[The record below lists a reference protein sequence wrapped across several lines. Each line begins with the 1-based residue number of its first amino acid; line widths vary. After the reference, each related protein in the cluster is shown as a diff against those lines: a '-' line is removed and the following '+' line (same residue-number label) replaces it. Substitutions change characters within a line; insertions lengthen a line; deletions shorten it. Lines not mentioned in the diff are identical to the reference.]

1 MTVCMEMLGFFLLC
15 TGKQEHIIIIIT
27 DPLMADYSYSWSG
40 LLVCLCVS
48 SIKLL
53 YAYKMLIYQY
63 PYNMS
68 VWDAN
73 IKDSES

>member
-15 TGKQEHIIIIIT
+15 TGKEEHIIIIIT
-27 DPLMADYSYSWSG
+27 DPLMADYSSWSG